1 MVYLGYG
8 LIAFVG
14 VLTLIVSVRESSRE
28 TDSGAV
34 HHPPQGGRLKLH
46 STKQKERR
54 RAIEKRL

>member
-14 VLTLIVSVRESSRE
+14 VLTLIVSISESSRG

-34 HHPPQGGRLKLH
+34 HHPPQGGRLRLH
-46 STKQKERR
+46 SNERRERR
-54 RAIEKRL
+54 RANRRGL